1 MRKTLAPLALLLPLL
16 VACEEIGVP
25 FVAPVTISMADV
37 DEGADGLYRLHSI
50 SDEMSLD
57 DLRAE
62 LPSSFQGVQDFT
74 VTNLTLSDPGT
85 QVRDPEYDEVRD
97 PEYDEVRDPEYDEV
111 RDPEYDEVRDP
122 EYDEL
127 SNFVVNAAIYV
138 STDDQLD
145 PGDQLLAF
153 IDEFSDDQA
162 HHEAEVTENAQLSY
176 YENESFHVIVSAVF
190 SAQPPEHMTLPMT
203 LAGYG
208 TLQPSEMLE
217 VR

>member
-1 MRKTLAPLALLLPLL
+1 VRKSLAALALLPLL

-25 FVAPVTISMADV
+25 FVAPLTIPVAEV
-37 DEGADGLYRLHSI
+37 NEGADGLYHLHSV
-50 SDEMSLD
+50 SDELSLD

-62 LPSSFQGVQDFT
+62 LPAGFQGVRDFT

-127 SNFVVNAAIYV
+127 SNFVVSATIYV
-138 STDDQLD
+138 SADDQLD

-153 IDEFSDDQA
+153 IDEFSEDQA
-162 HHEAEVTENAQLSY
+162 HYEAEVTENAQLSY
-176 YENESFHVIVSAVF
+176 YEDEGFHLIVTSVF
-190 SAQPPEHMTLPMT
+190 TEQPPEHLDLPLM

-208 TLQPSEMLE
+208 SMQPSEMLQ